1 MKQTKNQNR
10 QTQKCLTT
18 TIAIKY
24 KRNANLIP
32 TAAVLTHKSQ
42 PATKKRVNTSIKWF
56 DELNEIKRDKKREK
70 NRNGVK

>member
-10 QTQKCLTT
+10 QTQNFLTT

-42 PATKKRVNTSIKWF
+42 PATKKGLTP
-56 DELNEIKRDKKREK
+56 L
-70 NRNGVK
+70 